1 MVAATAKRDEMVKM
15 DLSIRQIVIFAT
27 CSTMLTIINS
37 FTNCCYCNVDRN
49 KDYAA
54 RLIYF
59 AS

>member
-1 MVAATAKRDEMVKM
+1 MVAATAKRDETVKM
-15 DLSIRQIVIFAT
+15 DLSIKQIVIFAT
-27 CSTMLTIINS
+27 CSTTLTIINS

-54 RLIYF
+54 RSIYF

>member
-15 DLSIRQIVIFAT
+15 DLSIKQIVIFAT
-27 CSTMLTIINS
+27 CLTMLTIINS

-54 RLIYF
+54 RSIYF